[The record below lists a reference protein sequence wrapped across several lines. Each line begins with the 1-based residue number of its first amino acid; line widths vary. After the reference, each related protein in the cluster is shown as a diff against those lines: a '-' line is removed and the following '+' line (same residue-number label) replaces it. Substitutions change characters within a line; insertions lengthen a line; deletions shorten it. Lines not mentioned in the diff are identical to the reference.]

1 LPSLFRSKTTTTH
14 ASSKDR
20 NPFGGRGVTRHLMRS
35 DTERVSK
42 MCEEYNGWTNR
53 ETWATSLWLNNE
65 QALQEQVTD
74 QAREASNLGV
84 FADYIEE
91 MISDLFDENWEGLK
105 AMRND
110 IGSLYRVNW
119 IELAE
124 SFMSEVE
131 NN

>member
-1 LPSLFRSKTTTTH
+1 
-14 ASSKDR
+14 
-20 NPFGGRGVTRHLMRS
+20 MRS
-35 DTERVSK
+35 ETERGKK
-42 MCEEYNGWTNR
+42 MEMEYNGWSNR
-53 ETWATSLWLNNE
+53 ETWATGLWINNE

-131 NN
+131 ITK